1 MTPYKGNMIA
11 DDVEDALQPKNGV
24 GARLRRYFFTGI
36 VVTAPIVI
44 TMWSAWW
51 VLTFLDSIITKIIPA
66 DYNPNTYLPFAIP
79 GMGLVVTVAFF
90 IVVGWFARN
99 FLGRMIIRASEFIV
113 GRMPL
118 INTVYKAIKQ
128 VFEMTIGTQSTAFR
142 DVVMFQY
149 PNEHSW
155 TIGFVTGVTP
165 GEVQSVGGGSEVLN
179 VYSPVTPTTAGF
191 IFFIPRKNLI
201 FLSMSVEDAVKLIAS
216 GGIIVPP
223 AKISPSQS
231 V

>member
-1 MTPYKGNMIA
+1 MEPDKGNMIA
-11 DDVEDALQPKNGV
+11 EDVEEALQPKNGV

-44 TMWSAWW
+44 TLWSAWW

-66 DYNPNTYLPFAIP
+66 EYNPNTYLPFAVP
-79 GMGLVVTVAFF
+79 GMGLVVTVVFF

-118 INTVYKAIKQ
+118 INTVYNAIKQ

-142 DVVMFQY
+142 DVVLFQY
-149 PNEHSW
+149 PNENSW
-155 TIGFVTGVTP
+155 TIGFVTGVSP
-165 GEVQSVGGGSEVLN
+165 REIQAVGGGSEVLN

-223 AKISPSQS
+223 EKG
-231 V
+231 

>member
-1 MTPYKGNMIA
+1 MGKA
-11 DDVEDALQPKNGV
+11 DGLREDARDALQQKGGA
-24 GARLRRYFFTGI
+24 GARLRSYFFTGV

-44 TMWSAWW
+44 TLWSAWW
-51 VLTFLDSIITKIIPA
+51 VLTFLDALIARIIPPE
-66 DYNPNTYLPFAIP
+66 YNPNTYLPFAIP
-79 GMGLVVTVAFF
+79 GLGLIVTILFF
-90 IVVGWFARN
+90 ILVGFFARN

-118 INTVYKAIKQ
+118 LNTVYKAIKQ
-128 VFEMTIGTQSTAFR
+128 VFEMTMGAQSTAFR
-142 DVVMFQY
+142 EVVLFQY

-165 GEVQSVGGGSEVLN
+165 GDIQKAGNGDEVLN

-191 IFFIPRKNLI
+191 IFFIPRSKLI

-216 GGIIVPP
+216 GGIITPP
-223 AKISPSQS
+223 VKT

>member
-1 MTPYKGNMIA
+1 MTGAHHDNPVDG
-11 DDVEDALQPKNGV
+11 DVEGDLQEKDGT

-44 TMWSAWW
+44 TLWSAWW

-66 DYNPNTYLPFAIP
+66 EYNPNSYLPFAIP

-90 IVVGWFARN
+90 ILVGWFARN
-99 FLGRMIIRASEFIV
+99 FLGRMVIRISEYIV

-142 DVVMFQY
+142 DVVLFQY
-149 PNEHSW
+149 PHPNSW

-165 GEVQSVGGGSEVLN
+165 GEIQSVGGGGEVLN
-179 VYSPVTPTTAGF
+179 IYIPVTPTTAGF
-191 IFFIPRKNLI
+191 LVFVPKKDVVY
-201 FLSMSVEDAVKLIAS
+201 LSMSVEDAVKLIAS

-223 AKISPSQS
+223 EK
-231 V
+231 